1 MTKPELMK
9 MFESAVDE
17 AIQTEMWGTLGVS
30 FSGGVPVI
38 LRKEITTKIDSF
50 KGGTDR
56 NHAQRNRY

>member
-9 MFESAVDE
+9 MFETAVDE
-17 AIQTEMWGTLGVS
+17 AISTEMWGTLGVS

-56 NHAQRNRY
+56 NHATKNFR